1 HPLGGAAARCGRAL
15 LAPGDQVKSPAPALD
30 VVLLEPKRLQIC
42 GALGVVDEVE
52 FATLRDLLGVADSVM
67 SKHLKTLDE
76 AGYVS
81 TSKQKADTG
90 RPRTWI
96 KLTSKGR
103 SAFLGHVAELRR
115 LAQDVAAPTS

>member
-1 HPLGGAAARCGRAL
+1 MKP
-15 LAPGDQVKSPAPALD
+15 PTPALD
-30 VVLLEPKRLQIC
+30 LVLLEPKRLQIC
-42 GALGVVDEVE
+42 GALGALDEME
-52 FATLRDLLGVADSVM
+52 FGTLRDLLGVADSVM

-81 TSKQKADTG
+81 TTKQKADTG

-96 KLTSKGR
+96 RLTPKGR

>member
-1 HPLGGAAARCGRAL
+1 MKP
-15 LAPGDQVKSPAPALD
+15 PTPALD

-81 TSKQKADTG
+81 TTKQKTDTG